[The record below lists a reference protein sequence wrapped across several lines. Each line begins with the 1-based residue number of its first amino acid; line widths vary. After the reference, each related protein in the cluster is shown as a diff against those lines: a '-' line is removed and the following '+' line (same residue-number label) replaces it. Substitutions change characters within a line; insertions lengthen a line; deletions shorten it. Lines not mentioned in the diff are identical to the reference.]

1 LRYKILVVDD
11 DPDNRKLFKWLLER
25 EGYSVLIAKDAA
37 DGLLSAVDSKPDLVL
52 TDVAMPGTDGFAFTR
67 QLKADRRTREIPV
80 ILMSGHHKSD
90 EDQVEGIDRGG
101 DDYLL
106 RPFSHRLLSAKVK
119 AVLRR
124 YAAPAELEKA
134 LKASGLS
141 LDVQARTVAVND
153 KQVPLTRKEF
163 DLLTTFLRKKGR
175 VLSVP
180 YLLETVWGYDP
191 AQYNDPHTLQV
202 HLSSLRRKLGAKL
215 AKRIVSVPGLGY
227 RFEG

>member
-1 LRYKILVVDD
+1 
-11 DPDNRKLFKWLLER
+11 
-25 EGYSVLIAKDAA
+25 
-37 DGLLSAVDSKPDLVL
+37 
-52 TDVAMPGTDGFAFTR
+52 MPGADGFAFTR
-67 QLKADRRTREIPV
+67 QLKSDRRTAQIPV

-90 EDQVEGIDRGG
+90 EDQVEGIDRGA

-134 LKASGLS
+134 LKAAGLS

-153 KQVPLTRKEF
+153 KQIPLTRKEF

-191 AQYNDPHTLQV
+191 AHYNDPHTLQV
-202 HLSSLRRKLGAKL
+202 HLSSLRRKLGAKV